1 MRLKHKQIQHYG
13 VEKMAGNQDITDAKS
28 GYEAF
33 IRNLKRST
41 IAVAIVTIIVVAI
54 IASRA

>member
-1 MRLKHKQIQHYG
+1 
-13 VEKMAGNQDITDAKS
+13 MAGNHDITDAKS
-28 GYEAF
+28 GYENF
-33 IRNLKRST
+33 IKNLKRST